1 MKEKIKKFLTIVFL
15 IVFIVSITYIIS
27 YFYTGYKDKK
37 DLKELKDIMKVQEL
51 KNLETTEVTNQN
63 DNELNSNE
71 NNSELIM
78 DANNINQEKNISS
91 NFEEL
96 KKVNEDIVAWVR
108 IDDTDIDYPI
118 LQAKDNDYYLD
129 RNYKKEYSRNG
140 SIFLDYRYDFSK
152 DNQVF
157 LVYGHNN
164 NDKMMFNELLKYEKE
179 DFFEKHKKIELIT
192 EDESSLYNI
201 ISIFKSEV
209 YSKDETNIFK
219 YYNFIDLSNQEV
231 FNYYV
236 KNIRDMSVYKSDEN
250 IEYGDELLVL
260 STCEYSKQ
268 NGRFVVVAVK
278 ENKWSE
284 NNE

>member
-1 MKEKIKKFLTIVFL
+1 MKDKIKKFFTIVFL
-15 IVFIVSITYIIS
+15 SIFIVSITYIIS
-27 YFYTGYKDKK
+27 YFYTSYKDQN
-37 DLKELKDIMKVQEL
+37 DLNELKDIMKVQEIENKKVL
-51 KNLETTEVTNQN
+51 SQN
-63 DNELNSNE
+63 DIGNSEELE
-71 NNSELIM
+71 NNSLESNIYE
-78 DANNINQEKNISS
+78 NVINQENRKKS
-91 NFEEL
+91 NLKEL
-96 KKVNEDIVAWVR
+96 QKINSDIVAWIR
-108 IDDTDIDYPI
+108 IDETDIDYPI
-118 LQAKDNDYYLD
+118 LQANDNDYYLE

-179 DFFEKHKKIELIT
+179 DFFEKHRKIELIT

-236 KNIRDMSVYKSDEN
+236 KNIKDMSVYKCDEN

-278 ENKWSE
+278 ENEWSE